1 MTIDEQ
7 DFEPQASTR
16 TILERL
22 RESGIW
28 QPVGLGLTYIRT
40 GDKAVTLSTQGNTP
54 HSAQARIQM
63 RTLIE
68 SVGWAVD
75 ESEVVIYDVEAQSP
89 QERRM
94 QEMMLRQEVAQQW
107 KCKCGTPLGAFLLE
121 EGVWTFD
128 GQEELLLPTGETEMA
143 EQWSVVITCPV
154 CKERIP
160 CQPYDYGLLAG
171 DDALVTYRGSN
182 GTLHRVLTQD
192 EIVELV
198 DQKTT
203 SNVHILGTYCP
214 IDGDHLPPYLRGSVV
229 LTEVK

>member
-1 MTIDEQ
+1 MTTDEQ
-7 DFEPQASTR
+7 NTEPQESAHR
-16 TILERL
+16 ILEQL
-22 RESGIW
+22 RDGGLW
-28 QPVGLGLTYIRT
+28 QPAGLGLTYIRT
-40 GDKAVTLSTQGNTP
+40 GDKTVTLSTQDNTP
-54 HSAQARIQM
+54 HSAQARIRM
-63 RTLIE
+63 RMLIE

-75 ESEVVIYDVEAQSP
+75 ESEVVIYDVAAQSP
-89 QERRM
+89 EEVRM
-94 QEMMLRQEVAQQW
+94 QDMKLREVAQQW
-107 KCKCGTPLGAFLLE
+107 KCKCGTPLVAFPLE

-182 GTLHRVLTQD
+182 GTFYRVLTQD

-198 DQKTT
+198 DQKAT
-203 SNVHILGTYCP
+203 SNVYILGTHCP
-214 IDGDHLPPYLRGSVV
+214 IDGDHLPPHLRGSVV